1 MQKNKLQLKINEWLK
16 RYLVAE
22 ILAIASAILGGL
34 LIDSLFKNPVLTAL
48 GATWGENIG
57 YYGKVLFSEIKARL
71 KIDSKITF
79 PGIYKTCRN
88 MIVEFGPGEI
98 LDSFLIRPVTM
109 YYFPKLTN
117 SLTLGLFL
125 GKISAD
131 VVFYFFTIIA
141 YEFRKK
147 VFKD

>member
-1 MQKNKLQLKINEWLK
+1 M
-16 RYLVAE
+16 
-22 ILAIASAILGGL
+22 
-34 LIDSLFKNPVLTAL
+34 

-131 VVFYFFTIIA
+131 VVFYFLQLLLMNL
-141 YEFRKK
+141 EKK
-147 VFKD
+147 FFKD